1 MIISASR
8 RTDIPTYYSD
18 WFFNRIKEGF
28 VFVRNPMNAHQISR
42 IDLRPDVVDGIVFWT
57 KNPLPMLDRLDLLK
71 EYTYY
76 FQFTLTSYGED
87 VESNIPS
94 KSNVIIPSFQRLS
107 DKLGPERVIW
117 RYDPI
122 FLSQKYSIDYHIHYF
137 EMLAIA
143 VFVFN
148 IPLGENMLLFFLSF
162 IVIVMIMMLLSLT
175 LHGFFKNSRQAMP
188 FTIIGFQYVLF
199 ASGMIMPVENMAKF
213 MQVLVY
219 INPIYHM
226 NQVLI
231 NVWFME
237 RPQLVNLLALLG
249 WILVCIVLI
258 RIQKGFAVDK

>member
-1 MIISASR
+1 MRVSYKSLWKQFWYDLVIFFREPFFALPILLLPGIFFIVYAGSIAKNQSDLSGFAQYIPMYMILICFL
-8 RTDIPTYYSD
+8 TV
-18 WFFNRIKEGF
+18 FFNIGTQYVTDKQSGIFKRILLSPISLFNLVLTYSLRGLF
-28 VFVRNPMNAHQISR
+28 VSI
-42 IDLRPDVVDGIVFWT
+42 
-57 KNPLPMLDRLDLLK
+57 
-71 EYTYY
+71 
-76 FQFTLTSYGED
+76 
-87 VESNIPS
+87 
-94 KSNVIIPSFQRLS
+94 
-107 DKLGPERVIW
+107 LG
-117 RYDPI
+117 
-122 FLSQKYSIDYHIHYF
+122 YF

-213 MQVLVY
+213 IQVLVY

>member
-1 MIISASR
+1 MILICFL
-8 RTDIPTYYSD
+8 TV
-18 WFFNRIKEGF
+18 FFNIGTQYVTDKQSGIFKRILLSPISLFNLVLTYSLRGLF
-28 VFVRNPMNAHQISR
+28 VSI
-42 IDLRPDVVDGIVFWT
+42 
-57 KNPLPMLDRLDLLK
+57 
-71 EYTYY
+71 
-76 FQFTLTSYGED
+76 
-87 VESNIPS
+87 
-94 KSNVIIPSFQRLS
+94 
-107 DKLGPERVIW
+107 LG
-117 RYDPI
+117 
-122 FLSQKYSIDYHIHYF
+122 YF

>member
-87 VESNIPS
+87 VERNIPS

-107 DKLGPERVIW
+107 DKLGPERVIFRIMAFSTLIVSMKNYLKSFW
-117 RYDPI
+117 GVPLKLERTKI
-122 FLSQKYSIDYHIHYF
+122 N
-137 EMLAIA
+137 AWNVA
-143 VFVFN
+143 V
-148 IPLGENMLLFFLSF
+148 
-162 IVIVMIMMLLSLT
+162 
-175 LHGFFKNSRQAMP
+175 
-188 FTIIGFQYVLF
+188 
-199 ASGMIMPVENMAKF
+199 
-213 MQVLVY
+213 
-219 INPIYHM
+219 
-226 NQVLI
+226 
-231 NVWFME
+231 
-237 RPQLVNLLALLG
+237 
-249 WILVCIVLI
+249 
-258 RIQKGFAVDK
+258 

>member
-137 EMLAIA
+137 EMLAKR
-143 VFVFN
+143 
-148 IPLGENMLLFFLSF
+148 
-162 IVIVMIMMLLSLT
+162 LSLYT
-175 LHGFFKNSRQAMP
+175 KKCTISFLDYYCNTEKNFQLQAYNL
-188 FTIIGFQYVLF
+188 FQ
-199 ASGMIMPVENMAKF
+199 SNHKF
-213 MQVLVY
+213 LQ
-219 INPIYHM
+219 
-226 NQVLI
+226 
-231 NVWFME
+231 
-237 RPQLVNLLALLG
+237 
-249 WILVCIVLI
+249 
-258 RIQKGFAVDK
+258 QKK